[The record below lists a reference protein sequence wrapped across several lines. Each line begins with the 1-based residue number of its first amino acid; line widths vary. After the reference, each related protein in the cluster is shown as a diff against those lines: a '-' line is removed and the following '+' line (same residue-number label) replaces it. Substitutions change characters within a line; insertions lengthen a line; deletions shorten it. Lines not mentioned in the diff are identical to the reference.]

1 MFDMEIRTKRNSLG
15 NPRILMRVILLLS
28 WGGMSDEQLSG
39 TVEGIERTQNYRLW
53 RIFSRGLREYKREK
67 IELDTALEEL
77 ENEQLAAISIDFWVP
92 TEEEIAVLEAD
103 NRWH

>member
-1 MFDMEIRTKRNSLG
+1 
-15 NPRILMRVILLLS
+15 
-28 WGGMSDEQLSG
+28 
-39 TVEGIERTQNYRLW
+39 
-53 RIFSRGLREYKREK
+53 
-67 IELDTALEEL
+67 LDTALEEL

>member
-39 TVEGIERTQNYRLW
+39 TVEGIERTQNYRL
-53 RIFSRGLREYKREK
+53 
-67 IELDTALEEL
+67 
-77 ENEQLAAISIDFWVP
+77 
-92 TEEEIAVLEAD
+92 
-103 NRWH
+103 